1 MVKYVIKR
9 ILYAIPVFL
18 GITFAIYLLINLAPG
33 GPLAILASS
42 GEMSQTDL
50 EAMKIELGLDKPIVI
65 RYFIWLADLFRG
77 DLGTSYRTSQD
88 VAMMIGQRIQPSL
101 MLTGVGILG
110 AIIIGIPLGIIS
122 AYKPNSIWDQISTF
136 IAFIGASV
144 PSFFLSLLLIYVLAV
159 RLHLFPTS
167 GMYSAGAGDDMM
179 DLLHHLALPA
189 FACGIQPIGN
199 YIKQTKSSVLEVLNE
214 EYIKTARSKG
224 LTNPVIVIKHAFR
237 NALIPVVTTISLSI
251 PFLIGGAVVVEQI
264 FAWPGIGSLMITAI
278 TSRDYPVIMGVAV
291 LICAVVMIAN
301 LILDLIYAALDPRIK
316 FQ

>member
-50 EAMKIELGLDKPIVI
+50 EAMKIELGLDKPIVF

-110 AIIIGIPLGIIS
+110 AIIIGFRWESFPLISPIPSGIIS
-122 AYKPNSIWDQISTF
+122 AP
-136 IAFIGASV
+136 
-144 PSFFLSLLLIYVLAV
+144 LSLLSA
-159 RLHLFPTS
+159 RRFPAS
-167 GMYSAGAGDDMM
+167 
-179 DLLHHLALPA
+179 
-189 FACGIQPIGN
+189 F
-199 YIKQTKSSVLEVLNE
+199 
-214 EYIKTARSKG
+214 
-224 LTNPVIVIKHAFR
+224 
-237 NALIPVVTTISLSI
+237 
-251 PFLIGGAVVVEQI
+251 
-264 FAWPGIGSLMITAI
+264 
-278 TSRDYPVIMGVAV
+278 
-291 LICAVVMIAN
+291 
-301 LILDLIYAALDPRIK
+301 
-316 FQ
+316 